1 MKKAEPDSFGTYRCP
16 VCGHGDSIEFDESVP
31 VLRIECSYCGAPLEI
46 SGRDRTAGRL
56 DVRLADAP
64 IGG

>member
-16 VCGHGDSIEFDESVP
+16 VCGHGDTIEIADGAP
-31 VLRIECSYCGAPLEI
+31 AGRIECSYCGAPLEV
-46 SGRDRTAGRL
+46 SGRDRAAGRL
-56 DVRLADAP
+56 IVRLADAP